1 METQVQLL
9 KQMVDKDKTSKFK
22 QNNPSEACFCD
33 NSKLLN
39 QTLQPR
45 DFPITKIN
53 STSRVHHRRTY
64 LRAKWVLHLTKPWV
78 AHKESKWFQNK
89 QWQAKPRWVNL
100 IKEWL
105 LLSKTSK
112 LTRFLNR
119 WWIHQ
124 LHWWVNSKCQ
134 LILLMANQ
142 ISLIT
147 RWKTSECER
156 KKISWTRI

>member
-1 METQVQLL
+1 MA
-9 KQMVDKDKTSKFK
+9 DKDKTSKSK
-22 QNNPSEACFCD
+22 QNNPSEVCFCD

-39 QTLQPR
+39 QTLQLR
-45 DFPITKIN
+45 DCPITKTN
-53 STSRVHHRRTY
+53 STSRVRHRRTC
-64 LRAKWVLHLTKPWV
+64 LRAKWVLRLTKPWV
-78 AHKESKWFQNK
+78 VHKGSKWFQNK
-89 QWQAKPRWVNL
+89 PWQVANPRWANL

-134 LILLMANQ
+134 LILPTANQ
-142 ISLIT
+142 ICLIT
-147 RWKTSECER
+147 RWKTSACER